1 MVDAF
6 LDSFVTLFNFYFV
19 FYLIDLFYFNFIY
32 FILFLVNESSSDEGD
47 DSENDNS
54 DFATDNAP
62 SEPRQ
67 SLPKT
72 ADMFTFWATVPGY
85 ASVRHKKKGTWFIQ
99 ALCKL
104 MVDYGNR

>member
-1 MVDAF
+1 M
-6 LDSFVTLFNFYFV
+6 
-19 FYLIDLFYFNFIY
+19 
-32 FILFLVNESSSDEGD
+32 FLVNNSSSDED
-47 DSENDNS
+47 DSSDNNNS

-62 SEPRQ
+62 SQPRQ

-85 ASVRHKKKGTWFIQ
+85 ASVRNKKKGTWFIQ

-104 MVDYGNR
+104 MEDLGNK